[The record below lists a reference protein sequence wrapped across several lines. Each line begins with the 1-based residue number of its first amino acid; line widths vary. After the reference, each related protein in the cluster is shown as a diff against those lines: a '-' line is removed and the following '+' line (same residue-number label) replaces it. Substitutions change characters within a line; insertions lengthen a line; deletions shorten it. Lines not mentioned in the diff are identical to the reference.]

1 MMEQLVMA
9 RGASRSI
16 ITDYKGS
23 SGNSKIYVGVVG
35 PEKGVYHIDQNAPP
49 RVAADHPDVGIQREI
64 RKNRKRTYTTSVGV
78 DGAVLSSAS
87 G

>member
-1 MMEQLVMA
+1 MIDLEAPRAMT
-9 RGASRSI
+9 SCSI
-16 ITDYKGS
+16 ILRDLPWS
-23 SGNSKIYVGVVG
+23 QRNDLDLVVG
-35 PEKGVYHIDQNAPP
+35 PEKGVYHIDQNAPL